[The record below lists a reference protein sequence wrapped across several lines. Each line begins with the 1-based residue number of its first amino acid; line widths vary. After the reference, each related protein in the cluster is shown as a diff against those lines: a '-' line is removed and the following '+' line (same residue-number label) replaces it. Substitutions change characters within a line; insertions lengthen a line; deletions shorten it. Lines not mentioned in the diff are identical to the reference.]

1 MVFRLGAIPTKR
13 VRYVGDHEV
22 VIMSTGQVVK
32 PGDEIDVDDAFVNA
46 LFVPVK
52 PKKSR
57 KETEES

>member
-1 MVFRLGAIPTKR
+1 
-13 VRYVGDHEV
+13 
-22 VIMSTGQVVK
+22 MSTGQVVK